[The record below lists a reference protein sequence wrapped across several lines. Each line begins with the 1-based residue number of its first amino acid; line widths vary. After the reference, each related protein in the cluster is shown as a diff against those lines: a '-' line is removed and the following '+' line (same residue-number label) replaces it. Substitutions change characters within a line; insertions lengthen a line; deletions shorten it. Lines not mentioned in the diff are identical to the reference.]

1 MKHSLLIAAAA
12 LAAFTVQA
20 SVPQDFRLPDN
31 FDPMNLNYKWSPEE
45 LQKLAENAG
54 GTPSVIAA
62 PAKKKSLPSV
72 NREAAQ
78 KKTLQLV
85 AQKFHK
91 GYTFNYNGGDVV
103 TYEVEVTING
113 NTATINN
120 FFNLEAQSTSYQQGY
135 DYEVTGVYDPDAR
148 TITFPIVES
157 ATDGTIVGAIGTSY
171 TEILMAGT
179 VTPDGKL
186 VPDDE
191 LVLYVNEDFT
201 SITTKQNVG
210 IINWYTSLG
219 MNFGFQTLYRSMEM
233 ILPTDAPKFI
243 AFNNQF
249 DLGETFINSDATVT
263 ATYVNASSVPADYVI
278 NVESD
283 GNAFSAN
290 PAGGTAPAKSAF
302 EVTYTFNAAEA
313 GEYEGIANIEY
324 ETTTAGE
331 PIAVLLN
338 ASAINYPDFSAIV
351 KEGNFDFTT
360 NIEFPFEPTVDE
372 EGHNVARSGTGG
384 KYGSSK
390 LNVMFEV
397 PEGQIGTFSW
407 KGQSVNKNYWYQN
420 ASGYFVDD
428 APNPEQKWNGELDDI
443 SGAILFA
450 PGKHTVRF
458 QYDGLYYTGNP
469 ENAMTVYDL
478 SLVCNKAPS
487 NAAETATPNVDLGCY
502 LIEKEGMSV
511 QGQGTVRIRNLGM
524 NTLSVKSVSSDNKA
538 VSATV
543 PSETAELL
551 GYIDIPVYLDT
562 DLADNVKAKLTIS
575 TTGGELTANITAT
588 VRIMDDFTPFV
599 VEGLDYVTA
608 ITTNPANP
616 FIING
621 TTIMNA
627 NSGMADNAYSDSWV
641 KFNFTVPEGKAIYI
655 TFDGHSYGGHNPENQ
670 YSYDYAGVEISH
682 PMTSGTSCCYDYDAD
697 CGSTAMFLEKAGWES
712 YLTCIPGNHY
722 ITFHYYKN
730 GDGYISPED
739 MVQFSNLSLKLEDFP
754 EYGCEPDQEEVT
766 FEPTYVG
773 PERYTT
779 AVVKLRNTGSEQLK
793 VLDTRGTA
801 PFYGVFKEEAFAN
814 FSQNIEVG
822 IWFYPSKEGEYE
834 GDVVFETTAGDI
846 TIHCIGRAL
855 SSDGTLIVGDF
866 EDNALGWTIYDADGD
881 GDCWNLATNF
891 WGEQPSWV
899 NSGVQ
904 CLASPSMSTYGDPL
918 TPDNWTISPT
928 FVMPENGKA
937 VITWYVGAHHS
948 TRYAEHYSAYCEPAD
963 EVADVKNLAG
973 FSPLYSED
981 LEEKD
986 AKEFRQVVVEVEGT
1000 PGKEY
1005 QLLFR
1010 HHDCT
1015 GEYVLKIDDVFVYT
1029 TEKWD
1034 EVGVGTA
1041 IADVQKVNTVIYDVN
1056 GIRHNEL
1063 IPGINIVTDTY
1074 ANGVRLTRKV
1084 VIK

>member
-1 MKHSLLIAAAA
+1 MKHSLLIAAA
-12 LAAFTVQA
+12 LAAFSVQA
-20 SVPQDFRLPDN
+20 SVPQDFRLPSN

-54 GTPSVIAA
+54 GTPSVAPA
-62 PAKKKSLPSV
+62 PAKKRSLPSI

-78 KKTLQLV
+78 KKTMQLV

-91 GYTFNYNGGDVV
+91 GYTFNYNGGDIV
-103 TYEVEVTING
+103 TYEVEVTIDG

-120 FFNLEAQSTSYQQGY
+120 FFNLEAQSTEYSQGV

-148 TITFPIVES
+148 TITFPIAENI
-157 ATDGTIVGAIGTSY
+157 TDGTIAGTIGTSY
-171 TEILMAGT
+171 TAIVLAGT
-179 VTPDGKL
+179 VTPDNKL
-186 VPDDE
+186 IPDDE

-210 IINWYTSLG
+210 IINYYTSLG
-219 MNFGFQTLYRSMEM
+219 LNFGFQTIYRSMEM
-233 ILPTDAPKFI
+233 MVSTDAPKII

-249 DLGETFINSDATVT
+249 DLGQAYVNTDATV
-263 ATYVNASSVPADYVI
+263 AVTYVNASSVPADYVI

-290 PAGGTAPAKSAF
+290 PAGGSAPAKSTF
-302 EVTYTFNAAEA
+302 EITYIFHPTEE

-331 PIAVLLN
+331 PIATLLN
-338 ASAINYPDFSAIV
+338 ASAINYPDFSSIV
-351 KEGNFDFTT
+351 REGNFDFTT
-360 NIEFPFEPTVDE
+360 NIEFPFYPTVDD
-372 EGHNVARSGTGG
+372 EGHQVARSGGDGTV
-384 KYGSSK
+384 GSSK

-407 KGQSVNKNYWYQN
+407 KGQSVNQAEWYKN
-420 ASGYFVDD
+420 AAGYFIDD
-428 APNPEQKWNGELDDI
+428 APNSAQSWNGALDDI
-443 SGAILFA
+443 SGTLLFG

-458 QYDGLYYTGNP
+458 QYDAMYYTGNP

-478 SLVCNKAPS
+478 SLVCQKASP
-487 NAAETATPNVDLGCY
+487 NAAETSTPVVNLGSY

-511 QGQGTVRIRNLGM
+511 QGQGTVRIRNLGT
-524 NTLSVKSVSSDNKA
+524 NTLSVKSVSSDHKA
-538 VSATV
+538 ITATV

-551 GYIDIPVYLDT
+551 GYIDIPVSLDT
-562 DLADNVKAKLTIS
+562 DKPENLNAKLTIS
-575 TTGGELTANITAT
+575 TTGGELTANVTAT

-599 VEGLDYVTA
+599 VEGLDYVTS
-608 ITTNPANP
+608 ITTNPQNP

-627 NSGMADNAYSDSWV
+627 NSGMVDNEYSDSWV
-641 KFNFTVPEGKAIYI
+641 QFNFTVPEGKAIYL
-655 TFDGHSYGGHNPENQ
+655 TFDGHSYAGHNPDDP
-670 YSYDYAGVEISH
+670 YKYDYAGVEIMH
-682 PMTSGTSCCYDYDAD
+682 PMRSGMSACYEYDAD
-697 CGSTAMFLEKAGWES
+697 CGSTSMFLEKSGWEE
-712 YLTCIPGNHY
+712 YLTCIPGDHY
-722 ITFHYYKN
+722 IKFHYYKC

-739 MVQFSNLSLKLEDFP
+739 IVQFSNLSLKLEDFP

-766 FEPTYVG
+766 FESTYVG

-779 AVVKLRNTGSEQLK
+779 AVVKLRNTGSEQLR
-793 VLDTRGTA
+793 VLDTHSSA
-801 PFYGVFKEEAFAN
+801 PFYGVFRETDFAN
-814 FSQNIEVG
+814 FSQSIEVG
-822 IWFYPSKEGEYE
+822 IWFFPSEAGEYE
-834 GDVVFETTAGDI
+834 DDVVFETTAGDI
-846 TIHCIGRAL
+846 TIHCFGTAL

-866 EDNALGWTIYDADGD
+866 EDNALGWTLYDADGD

-891 WGEQPSWV
+891 WGEQPTWV

-904 CLASPSMSTYGDPL
+904 CLASPSMSTYGEPL

-928 FVMPENGKA
+928 FIMPENGKA
-937 VITWYVGAHHS
+937 VITWYIGAHHS

-963 EVADVKNLAG
+963 KASDVKNLAG
-973 FSPLYSED
+973 FSPIYSEELVEND
-981 LEEKD
+981 F
-986 AKEFRQVVVEVEGT
+986 KEFRQVVVEVEGT

-1010 HHDCT
+1010 HHDCS
-1015 GEYVLKIDDVFVYT
+1015 GEYVLKLDDVFAYT

-1041 IADVQKVNTVIYDVN
+1041 IADVQKVSTVIYDVN

-1074 ANGVRLTRKV
+1074 ANGARLTRKV